1 MSGTFEHD
9 FMAEL
14 GFDAADPKVAA
25 ALEDAEAHMRLVEA
39 LVSIRKNRKLR
50 QRVVADRMETTQS
63 RVSNFERV
71 GGDPRLSTI
80 LRYARAVDAK
90 VRLTVSPTPR
100 GWTAAGS
107 TNLTPKVV
115 ATSNAN
121 VHLTGAWTTVTPTQA
136 CG

>member
-9 FMAEL
+9 FMADL
-14 GFDAADPKVAA
+14 GFDVEDPKVAA
-25 ALEDAEAHMRLVEA
+25 ALEDAEAHMRLVET
-39 LVSIRKNRKLR
+39 LVSVRKNRKLR

-90 VRLTVSPTPR
+90 VRLSVSPTPR
-100 GWTAAGS
+100 GWTATGASNYTPTVVKASASDVHLEG
-107 TNLTPKVV
+107 TWTAVTPKE
-115 ATSNAN
+115 
-121 VHLTGAWTTVTPTQA
+121 A